1 MKLAGKTAIVVGGGR
16 DIGRSVSIALAREG
30 AKVVV
35 NFNNDATAAQ
45 ATVDDITKAGGDA
58 ILVKADATKL
68 DDMHA
73 LVKAAQAAFG
83 DQIDILATV
92 AGGMVARKT
101 LDEMDEEFF
110 DWVMRLNVHSAFFA
124 MKAAVPHMTAGA
136 SVINFSSQAGR
147 DGGGPGATAYATGK
161 GAVMTFT
168 RGMAKELGPKGI
180 RVNAVCPG
188 MIATSFHDR
197 FSKDEVREKVAGMTP
212 LRRQG
217 AADEVADVVT
227 FLASDEAAFLTGVC
241 LDVNGGLLFS

>member
-16 DIGRSVSIALAREG
+16 DIGRAVSISLAREG

-35 NFNNDATAAQ
+35 NFNNDEAAAQ

-58 ILVKADATKL
+58 ILVKADATKFAE
-68 DDMHA
+68 MEA
-73 LVKAAQAAFG
+73 LVASAQSAFG
-83 DQIDILATV
+83 PQIDILATV

-101 LDEMDEEFF
+101 LAEMDEGFF
-110 DWVMRLNVHSAFFA
+110 DFVMRLNVHSAFFA
-124 MKAAVPHMTAGA
+124 MKATVPHMKEGA
-136 SVINFSSQAGR
+136 SIINFSSQAGR

-168 RGMAKELGPKGI
+168 RGMAKELGPNGI

-217 AADEVADVVT
+217 AAEEVGDVVSY
-227 FLASDEAAFLTGVC
+227 LASDEASFLTGVC